1 MTADGK
7 KLKSLLKE
15 IKVLVE
21 ENENQDGTFRFDVA
35 KAVVALDFVKAEIE
49 KTVKRTDT

>member
-21 ENENQDGTFRFDVA
+21 ENENQVGTFRFDVA